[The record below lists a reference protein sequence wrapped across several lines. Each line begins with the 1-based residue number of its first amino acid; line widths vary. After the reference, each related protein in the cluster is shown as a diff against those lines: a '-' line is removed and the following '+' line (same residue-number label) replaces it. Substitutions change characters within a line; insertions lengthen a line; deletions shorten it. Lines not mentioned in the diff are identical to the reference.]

1 MTGTTAY
8 SPDISPELATPV
20 RPAFA
25 DSPIGEEVNWREHSA
40 GLDATAVRSRHVPV
54 ARWIRPDAGPLEV
67 SHDGFDAH
75 HCIGLSLRSLNCT
88 FQSAGRLIVQGR
100 VAAGAVQITAPRV
113 SVNATFESASDVLH
127 LFVPQGVLADC
138 HQDLFGRPH
147 NGDIVL
153 SDPRLITDT
162 TMERLGQALAMA
174 HTQDP
179 SLGRLFIDSVSL
191 AIVSRLVS
199 NHFNRVATQS
209 RHVSGLPAWRLRRV
223 VEYIDAHLS
232 EAIGLADIAE
242 SAGLTRMH
250 FAAQFRLATGLR
262 PHEYLLRRRIE
273 HAQDLLRDDKGSV
286 LDVALRCG
294 FRSQAHFTTVFRRFV
309 GDTPYRWRSKV
320 AVTG

>member
-1 MTGTTAY
+1 MTELTTLN
-8 SPDISPELATPV
+8 PELTAPV
-20 RPAFA
+20 RPAFPE
-25 DSPIGEEVNWREHSA
+25 SPIGEEMQWREHAIVTDPAA
-40 GLDATAVRSRHVPV
+40 GTARHVPV
-54 ARWIRPDAGPLEV
+54 SRWIRPDAGQIEV
-67 SHDGFDAH
+67 AHDGYDNH
-75 HCIGLSLRSLNCT
+75 HCIALSLRSLNAT
-88 FQSAGRLIVQGR
+88 FLSAGRLIVQGR
-100 VAAGAVQITAPRV
+100 VAAGAVQITAPKV
-113 SVNATFESASDVLH
+113 KTSAVFESASDVLH
-127 LFVPQGVLADC
+127 LFVPQPVLTEC
-138 HQDLFGRPH
+138 HRDLFGREH

-153 SDPRLITDT
+153 SDPRLTTDT
-162 TMERLGQALAMA
+162 AMERLGQALAMA

-179 SLGRLFIDSVSL
+179 SLGRLFIDSVSM

-199 NHFNRVATQS
+199 NHFNRVAAQT
-209 RHVSGLPAWRLRRV
+209 RHVTGLPAWRLRRV
-223 VEYIDAHLS
+223 VDYIDAHLS

>member
-1 MTGTTAY
+1 MTELTTLN
-8 SPDISPELATPV
+8 PELTAPV
-20 RPAFA
+20 RPAFPE
-25 DSPIGEEVNWREHSA
+25 SPIGEEMQWREHAIVTDPAA
-40 GLDATAVRSRHVPV
+40 GIARHVPV
-54 ARWIRPDAGPLEV
+54 SRWIRPDAGQIEV
-67 SHDGFDAH
+67 AHDGYDNH
-75 HCIGLSLRSLNCT
+75 HCIALSLRSLNAT
-88 FQSAGRLIVQGR
+88 FLSAGRLIVQGR
-100 VAAGAVQITAPRV
+100 VAAGAVQITAPKV
-113 SVNATFESASDVLH
+113 KTSAVFESASDVLH
-127 LFVPQGVLADC
+127 LFVPQPVLTEC
-138 HQDLFGRPH
+138 HRDLFGREH

-153 SDPRLITDT
+153 SDPRLTTDT

-179 SLGRLFIDSVSL
+179 SLGRLFIDSVSM

-199 NHFNRVATQS
+199 NHFNRVAAQT
-209 RHVSGLPAWRLRRV
+209 RHVTGLPAWRLRRV
-223 VEYIDAHLS
+223 VDYIDAHLS

>member
-1 MTGTTAY
+1 MTELTTLN
-8 SPDISPELATPV
+8 PELTAPV
-20 RPAFA
+20 RPAFPE
-25 DSPIGEEVNWREHSA
+25 SPIGEEMQWREHAIVTDPAA
-40 GLDATAVRSRHVPV
+40 GTARHVPV
-54 ARWIRPDAGPLEV
+54 LRWIRPDAGQIEV
-67 SHDGFDAH
+67 AHDGYDNH
-75 HCIGLSLRSLNCT
+75 HCIALSLRSLNAT
-88 FQSAGRLIVQGR
+88 FLSAGRLIVQGR
-100 VAAGAVQITAPRV
+100 VAAGAVQITAPKV
-113 SVNATFESASDVLH
+113 KTSAVFESASDVLH
-127 LFVPQGVLADC
+127 LFVPQPVLTEC
-138 HQDLFGRPH
+138 HRDLFGREH

-153 SDPRLITDT
+153 SDPRLTTDT

-179 SLGRLFIDSVSL
+179 SLGRLFIDSVSM

-199 NHFNRVATQS
+199 NHFNRVAAQT
-209 RHVSGLPAWRLRRV
+209 RHVTGLPAWRLRRV
-223 VEYIDAHLS
+223 VDYIDAHLS